1 MLETV
6 SNVAE
11 GQRFL
16 MLDYLGG
23 ALDTWQVI
31 HTVAMPSGGVRA
43 LVFNVAQPAD
53 MFDIYVD
60 ELADP
65 GRFVCLDGVAPA
77 VPYGVAKRAA

>member
-1 MLETV
+1 MPETV

-16 MLDYLGG
+16 MLDTLGG

-31 HTVAMPSGGVRA
+31 HTVAMPSRRLRA
-43 LVFNVAQPAD
+43 TVFNVAQPGD
-53 MFDIYVD
+53 MFDIYAD

-65 GRFVCLDGVAPA
+65 ARFVGLDGAAPVLEDWA
-77 VPYGVAKRAA
+77 TRRAA